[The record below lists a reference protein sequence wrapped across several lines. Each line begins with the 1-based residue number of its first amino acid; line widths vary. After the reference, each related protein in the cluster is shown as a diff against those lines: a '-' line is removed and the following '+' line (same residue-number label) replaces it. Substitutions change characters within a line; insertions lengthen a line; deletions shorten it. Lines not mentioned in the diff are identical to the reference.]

1 MHFLLQFYLTNRFFA
16 ALAACVV
23 ILCFGVLLTPLF
35 WLGQAGISLLV
46 VGAIIE
52 GIILFWKEEIVKFER
67 VLPAKLSN
75 GDDNKIWFTVQNKS
89 ANDLN
94 ARLLEDFPEQL
105 QLHNWEKR
113 FSLQPNKQH
122 RLSYTIHPTERGEYN
137 WRNSQLFLETNRFKL
152 VTRRC
157 VFPTDEIIPCY
168 PSFEQFKELRISA
181 LVNSNNE
188 ANSTMIRKIG
198 QSLEFEQ
205 IKNYVG
211 GDDFRH
217 INWKASAKQGKLMLN
232 QYQEERS
239 QDIYSVIDLGRNM
252 QQPFNGQTLLDYS
265 INASLALTK
274 TVLSL
279 KDKVGLIT
287 YSADECTVLPPR
299 SDVNQF
305 KKVNEK
311 LYSISS
317 DFQESGMEKLY
328 RFVRY
333 RVRQRGLFVIFSN
346 FDTIQSLHRNL
357 PYLRAIAKYHL
368 VLLVIFEN
376 SELESYAEETATD
389 VKEIYD
395 KTMAKHL
402 LFQKRLIAKEIS
414 KFGMQSL
421 VTKPEMLNSDLI
433 NKYLNIKRRQM
444 L

>member
-1 MHFLLQFYLTNRFFA
+1 M

-23 ILCFGVLLTPLF
+23 VMCFGMLFAPLF
-35 WLGQAGISLLV
+35 WLGQAVLFLLIAGV
-46 VGAIIE
+46 SIE
-52 GIILFWKEEIVKFER
+52 SIILFWKKEPLTFR
-67 VLPAKLSN
+67 RGLPAKLSN
-75 GDDNKIWFTVQNKS
+75 GDDNEIQLFIENKL
-89 ANDLN
+89 ANKLN
-94 ARLLEDFPEQL
+94 IRLLENFPEQL
-105 QLHNWEKR
+105 QLHDWDKE
-113 FSLQPNKQH
+113 FELQPKQKH
-122 RLSYTIHPTERGEYN
+122 RLSYQVKPVTRGDYR
-137 WRNSQLFLETNRFKL
+137 WQGSQLFLETTRFKL

-157 VFPTDEIIPCY
+157 DFPADETIPCY

-181 LVNSNNE
+181 LVNRYNE
-188 ANSTMIRKIG
+188 ANATMIRKIG

-239 QDIYSVIDLGRNM
+239 QDIYAVIDLGRTM

-265 INASLALTK
+265 INSALALTK
-274 TVLSL
+274 TILSV

-287 YSADECTVLPPR
+287 YSGKECSVLPPR

-305 KKVNEK
+305 RKINEK
-311 LYSISS
+311 LFNISS
-317 DFQESGMEKLY
+317 DFQESGMELLY

-333 RVRQRGLFVIFSN
+333 RIRQRGLFVIFSN

-376 SELESYAEETATD
+376 SELESFANGNATD
-389 VKEIYD
+389 VKEVYD

-402 LFQKRLIAKEIS
+402 LFQKRLIAKEVG
-414 KFGMQSL
+414 KFGIQSL
-421 VTKPEMLNSDLI
+421 VTKPETLSSELL
-433 NKYLNIKRRQM
+433 NKYLSIKKRQM

>member
-1 MHFLLQFYLTNRFFA
+1 MHFLRSFYLTNRFFV
-16 ALAACVV
+16 ALAASVA
-23 ILCFGVLLTPLF
+23 LMCFGMLFTPLF
-35 WLGQAGISLLV
+35 WVGKTGIFLLISGV
-46 VGAIIE
+46 IIE
-52 GIILFWKEEIVKFER
+52 CIILFWKKEPIDFKRE
-67 VLPAKLSN
+67 LPTKLSN
-75 GDDNKIWFTVQNKS
+75 GDNNNIQFFIENKLTKN
-89 ANDLN
+89 LN
-94 ARLLEDFPEQL
+94 IKLLEDFPEQL
-105 QLHNWEKR
+105 QLHDWSKE
-113 FSLQPNKQH
+113 FELQPRQKQ
-122 RLSYTIHPTERGEYN
+122 RLHYTVNPVTRGEYN
-137 WRNSQLFLETNRFKL
+137 WQSSQLYLETTRFRF
-152 VTRRC
+152 VARRC
-157 VFPTDEIIPCY
+157 IFPTDETVSCY
-168 PSFEQFKELRISA
+168 PSFEQFKELQISA
-181 LVNSNNE
+181 LVNRYNE

-252 QQPFNGQTLLDYS
+252 QQPFNNQTLLDYS

-274 TVLSL
+274 TVLSV

-311 LYSISS
+311 LYNISS
-317 DFQESGMEKLY
+317 DFQESSMERLY

-357 PYLRAIAKYHL
+357 SYLRAIAKYHL
-368 VLLVIFEN
+368 VLLVVFEN
-376 SELESYAEETATD
+376 SELESYAKETATD
-389 VKEIYD
+389 VKDIYN

-402 LFQKRLIAKEIS
+402 LFQKRLIAKEIG
-414 KFGMQSL
+414 KYGIQSL
-421 VTKPEMLNSDLI
+421 VTKPEKLSIDLI
-433 NKYLNIKRRQM
+433 NSYLNIKKRQI

>member
-1 MHFLLQFYLTNRFFA
+1 
-16 ALAACVV
+16 
-23 ILCFGVLLTPLF
+23 
-35 WLGQAGISLLV
+35 
-46 VGAIIE
+46 
-52 GIILFWKEEIVKFER
+52 
-67 VLPAKLSN
+67 
-75 GDDNKIWFTVQNKS
+75 
-89 ANDLN
+89 
-94 ARLLEDFPEQL
+94 
-105 QLHNWEKR
+105 
-113 FSLQPNKQH
+113 
-122 RLSYTIHPTERGEYN
+122 